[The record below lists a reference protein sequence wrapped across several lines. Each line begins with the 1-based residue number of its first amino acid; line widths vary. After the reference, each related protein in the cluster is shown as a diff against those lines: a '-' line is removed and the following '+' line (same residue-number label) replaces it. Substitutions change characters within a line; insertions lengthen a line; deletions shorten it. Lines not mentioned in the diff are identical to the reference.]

1 MIEYAIAD
9 KITGEITQMMRW
21 NDNRSFPT
29 NIELKA
35 NEEVVL
41 VEQGLDVLIKDVYD
55 SASNQFY
62 ILDISDKEIDIEDI
76 QHQLAELESVLSDFQ
91 EETWKAL
98 GVVETNLS
106 QIWQDRLTQ
115 KRSLREQLSVLLG
128 S

>member
-9 KITGEITQMMRW
+9 KITGEVTQMMGW

-29 NIELKA
+29 DIELKA
-35 NEEVVL
+35 NEEFVL